1 MAVKRP
7 AARKATALAISVIRM
22 VREMR
27 ERAQANSLIDDN
39 PLSRCMNPL
48 KLGNELVVGF
58 NR

>member
-27 ERAQANSLIDDN
+27 ERAQATAPQPNNNGLNCI
-39 PLSRCMNPL
+39 
-48 KLGNELVVGF
+48 E
-58 NR
+58 